1 MSSTCLN
8 LPKKANYLWSSSLM
22 IIILAFLLAMV
33 SNSRCAIFPTYNQDE
48 MFDIDET
55 HEASAQQQSN
65 LINEAKRISEFLGG
79 PGKRYSEFLGG
90 PGKRYSE
97 FLGGPGKRYSEF
109 LGGPGKRYSEFLG
122 GPGKRQRP
130 LGRSVRT
137 NLPLR
142 RHGLVRLDQQSASSQ
157 AIGTPS
163 GSEFLGGPGK
173 R

>member
-1 MSSTCLN
+1 
-8 LPKKANYLWSSSLM
+8 M
-22 IIILAFLLAMV
+22 IIIPVFLLAMV
-33 SNSRCAIFPTYNQDE
+33 SSSRCAILAYNQDE
-48 MFDIDET
+48 MFDIDEFP
-55 HEASAQQQSN
+55 EASVQQSN
-65 LINEAKRISEFLGG
+65 INEVKRISEFLGG

-130 LGRSVRT
+130 LGRSSRT

-142 RHGLVRLDQQSASSQ
+142 RNRLIRLDQQSTSSQ
-157 AIGTPS
+157 AIGRPS